1 MKSAKIFL
9 IVTVVSVILSMGGC
23 AGDLAR
29 SVDRSSQGINTGNI
43 DGSSRGNNTGNNT
56 TVGGR

>member
-9 IVTVVSVILSMGGC
+9 IVTVVSIIFSMGGC
-23 AGDLAR
+23 AGDFAR
-29 SVDRSSQGINTGNI
+29 SVDRSSRGNNI
-43 DGSSRGNNTGNNT
+43 GNVDGSSQGNNAGNNT

>member
-9 IVTVVSVILSMGGC
+9 IVTVVGVFLSMGGC

-29 SVDRSSQGINTGNI
+29 SVDRSSQGHNTGH
-43 DGSSRGNNTGNNT
+43 NTGQDIT
-56 TVGGR
+56 HDRGGR